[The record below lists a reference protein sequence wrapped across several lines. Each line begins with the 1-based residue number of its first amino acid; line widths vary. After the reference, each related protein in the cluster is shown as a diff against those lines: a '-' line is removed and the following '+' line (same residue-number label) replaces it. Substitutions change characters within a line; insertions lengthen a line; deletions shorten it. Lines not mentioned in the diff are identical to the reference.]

1 MDNKLTVKFWGTRG
15 AFPFY
20 QESHQYLG
28 GDTSAIEVRLN
39 NDRIFIDGGSGL
51 NYPKESDEDEILLL
65 SHCHLDHIIGLPYFL
80 TKKKKGLVTII
91 SGKSAHETSIED
103 KLRTIFG
110 NVAFPVTLET
120 IHHQIAYKYIDVGEW
135 IQQGSW
141 LISIHPLNHPGNATG
156 FRLRHLDDPH
166 EIVYLVDHEHGSALD
181 QQLIDFADSA
191 DLLIWDGCYNDKD
204 LKVVKGFGHS
214 SWEQGLW
221 FQDQSGCRVL
231 AITGH
236 AVKRDDV
243 EAQTIESSLNPATAF
258 LARDRQIFRF
268 D

>member
-1 MDNKLTVKFWGTRG
+1 MDHKLTVTFWGTRG

-20 QESHQYLG
+20 KESHQYLG
-28 GDTSAIEVRLN
+28 GDTSAIEIRLN

-51 NYPKESDEDEILLL
+51 NYPEESRGDEILLL

-91 SGKSAHETSIED
+91 SGKSASGSSIED

-110 NVAFPVTLET
+110 NVAFPVTLEV
-120 IHHQIAYKYIDVGEW
+120 IHDPIVYKSIAVGEW
-135 IQQGSW
+135 IQQGPW
-141 LISIHPLNHPGNATG
+141 LISIHPLNHPGEATG
-156 FRLRHLDDPH
+156 FRLRHLDDPR

-181 QQLIDFADSA
+181 EQLVDFADSA
-191 DLLIWDGCYNDKD
+191 DLLIWDGCYNDAD
-204 LKVVKGFGHS
+204 LGTVKGFGHS
-214 SWEQGLW
+214 SWEQGLR
-221 FQDQSGCRVL
+221 FQDQSGCRVM

-236 AVKRDDV
+236 AVNRDDA
-243 EAQTIESSLNPATAF
+243 EAHLIESSLDPAKAF
-258 LARDRQIFRF
+258 LARDRQIFCF